1 MNVSSQA
8 RTRHRQAPVSEVHK
22 WKSLSHRIHFQ
33 PIRCVQLYYSR
44 AINHNDRQMYTHTHT
59 HGTQMDVI
67 ALKINARP
75 WFRRVFPSGPH
86 VSGPVFSSIG
96 CSLSGSPQ
104 IISLHPQHVI
114 LPYIHEPS
122 LWSLSLTSFAQYI
135 PPATNY
141 LTLLISIELFLWS
154 THF

>member
-22 WKSLSHRIHFQ
+22 WESLSHRIHFQ

-44 AINHNDRQMYTHTHT
+44 AINHNDREMYTHTRNT
-59 HGTQMDVI
+59 NGRNR
-67 ALKINARP
+67 LKDQCSSMIQAC
-75 WFRRVFPSGPH
+75 FPLWTSCQWSG
-86 VSGPVFSSIG
+86 FSSIG

-135 PPATNY
+135 PSATNY
-141 LTLLISIELFLWS
+141 LTLLISIELFL
-154 THF
+154 